1 MRTPEARAALAVM
14 PAWLR
19 PLRALTTGLVLLVV
33 SVTVLV
39 LGGAAVAW
47 AQDAP
52 NPCSDRQLGGN
63 QCLGDNPNTPT
74 EREFEE
80 QEEKEQRAE
89 ERRKARAEFDALV
102 EKRKNELAASKGVLG
117 AFNVRDRDGNPIAI
131 YQVTADTGDW
141 KAWDKKAQHFVVQIL
156 FQFILWSIA
165 FECWLIAW
173 ALAFSLA
180 VLLFAPAVRVAN
192 TWNANVVTELGLPAL
207 MLTFAA
213 VVAGWHWMFGTRARG
228 WGEAVAALVI
238 SAVSIG
244 ALASPV
250 PLLLDEDRGAVG
262 TARAM
267 AAEVAGLT
275 LEQRPPG
282 RGDEETKAGV
292 DGIGDAA
299 SREISRPITDAIVDA
314 FVVKT
319 SQLLT
324 YGRTFSGRCDEDFRD
339 MRVRQAVYEEVL
351 EEERDK
357 ASGPLSTWINNK
369 IEKIPGVGGWL
380 ADKRREKEEAD
391 RDFVMGPWADDE
403 DAWDEILATGPV
415 EDFEDTC
422 VGGSAAAAKAA
433 SAEKVGG
440 VLFALLA
447 ALLVALFIVVTVFTF
462 LTAQFALVIEAM
474 LAKFALVIGV
484 APGPGRAWLWA
495 RATSIGRYLT
505 LMVLSITALAVFVVF
520 IDALLSEPAGP
531 PTGPGARPEPFPDDE
546 ADPIPGG
553 IIGRFVII
561 DVVCVAAFVYRRRL
575 MRTAGSLAAR
585 ARTRMGNS
593 SFGGQS
599 TTSPTD
605 STGSRSNIGRTLA
618 YAAFMA
624 AAGGGPTAARL
635 VTGRSLGARRGGL
648 GAVRAGGGALRGT
661 ARAAGAAARGTSTA
675 ARASMRG
682 GALAAR
688 AAFSPAGER
697 VLRDRLAAAGAGVG
711 LPAHVPAD
719 RSGLRARIA
728 RLRGAS
734 TGPTPAGSGRP
745 APAGHRR
752 GPAAR
757 PAPAGAG
764 TGRRPRRAPIAPPP
778 VRPAPA
784 TGRHAVL
791 RERAARL
798 RERHEARPA
807 ERRRRRRLPPRIHPA
822 PIRRRFPGWR
832 RGR

>member
-1 MRTPEARAALAVM
+1 MSPGKWWSPEARAALAVM
-14 PAWLR
+14 PKWLR
-19 PLRALTTGLVLLVV
+19 PWRALTAGLVLLVV

-52 NPCSDRQLGGN
+52 NPCSDRQMGGN

-102 EKRKNELAASKGVLG
+102 EERKDELAASKGVLG

-141 KAWDKKAQHFVVQIL
+141 KAWDKKAQHFVVQIF

-180 VLLFAPAVRVAN
+180 ALLFAPAVRVAN
-192 TWNANVVTELGLPAL
+192 TWDANVVTELGLPAL

-213 VVAGWHWMFGTRARG
+213 AVAGWHWMFGTRARG
-228 WGEAVAALVI
+228 WGEAVAALTI

-250 PLLLDEDRGAVG
+250 PLLLDEDQGAVG
-262 TARAM
+262 TARAL

-275 LEQRPPG
+275 LGQRQAG
-282 RGDEETKAGV
+282 TEEESKAGV
-292 DGIGDAA
+292 GGIGDAA

-324 YGRTFSGRCDEDFRD
+324 YGQTFSGSCDEDFRD
-339 MRVRQAVYEEVL
+339 MRVRQGVYEEVL
-351 EEERDK
+351 NEERDE
-357 ASGPLSTWINNK
+357 ASGPLDTWINNK
-369 IEKIPGVGGWL
+369 IEEIPGVGGWL
-380 ADKRREKEEAD
+380 ADKRRDKSEAEREFFTGDEED
-391 RDFVMGPWADDE
+391 V
-403 DAWDEILATGPV
+403 WDEILATGPV
-415 EDFEDTC
+415 EDFEEKC

-433 SAEKVGG
+433 SPEKVGG

-447 ALLVALFIVVTVFTF
+447 AFLVALFIVVTVFAF
-462 LTAQFALVIEAM
+462 LTAQFALVLEAM

-495 RATSIGRYLT
+495 RATSIGRHLA
-505 LMVLSITALAVFVVF
+505 LMVLSITALAVFIVV
-520 IDALLSEPAGP
+520 IDALLNEPTGP

-593 SFGGQS
+593 NFGGQS
-599 TTSPTD
+599 MTSPTD
-605 STGSRSNIGRTLA
+605 TAGPRSGLGRTLA
-618 YAAFMA
+618 YAAFATA
-624 AAGGGPTAARL
+624 ASGGPSAARFL
-635 VTGRSLGARRGGL
+635 TGRPLGRRRGPL
-648 GAVRAGGGALRGT
+648 PLRAVGGALRGT
-661 ARAAGAAARGTSTA
+661 ARAAGATARGTTA
-675 ARASMRG
+675 AAQATIRG
-682 GALAAR
+682 GAMAVR
-688 AAFSPAGER
+688 AAFTPGGRTA
-697 VLRDRLAAAGAGVG
+697 LRARLTAAGVGVG
-711 LPAHVPAD
+711 LPAHVPPN
-719 RSGLRARIA
+719 RQGLRAHIA
-728 RLRGAS
+728 RLRAAR
-734 TGPTPAGSGRP
+734 TAP
-745 APAGHRR
+745 APAPPGNGQAPGRR
-752 GPAAR
+752 RRAAAQPR

-764 TGRRPRRAPIAPPP
+764 VGRQP
-778 VRPAPA
+778 RPAPA
-784 TGRHAVL
+784 A
-791 RERAARL
+791 
-798 RERHEARPA
+798 
-807 ERRRRRRLPPRIHPA
+807 RRRRRMPPRIRPA

-832 RGR
+832 RGP